1 MDVTCIG
8 QAVVDCITIGI
19 DKSGEKAKARS
30 ITLSPGGDALNESII
45 LGRLGYRVRTC
56 CITGPD
62 TAGALIRDTLE
73 KSGADLSEAMVVP
86 GLQSV
91 VADIIVENDGSRSSI
106 NAESIRLQ
114 DRHIGP
120 SAIHDTRVVSLAS
133 MFRAPLDDPAANAAL
148 AAAAKQAGAI
158 LCVDTKIPVFRKIT
172 LEEMKE
178 TLALTD
184 YIFPNETEASYFS
197 GIPLTGRETPEDYS
211 AMADAFLAAG
221 VRNVIIKAGTRG
233 CFYKGEQGCFMEPA
247 LSVKPVVD
255 TTGAGDNFVSGFI
268 AGLLERKTARE
279 CCRFG
284 TACSALSIQAAGAA
298 AGVRSRDQVEEMY
311 RKHYGNGEG

>member
-1 MDVTCIG
+1 
-8 QAVVDCITIGI
+8 
-19 DKSGEKAKARS
+19 
-30 ITLSPGGDALNESII
+30 
-45 LGRLGYRVRTC
+45 
-56 CITGPD
+56 
-62 TAGALIRDTLE
+62 
-73 KSGADLSEAMVVP
+73 MVVP

-158 LCVDTKIPVFRKIT
+158 LCVDTKIPVFRRIT
-172 LEEMKE
+172 LEEMKD

-197 GIPLTGRETPEDYS
+197 GISLTGSETPEDYS
-211 AMADAFLAAG
+211 AMADAFLAVG

-247 LSVKPVVD
+247 LSVEPVVD

-268 AGLLERKTARE
+268 AGLLEGNPVRE

-284 TACSALSIQAAGAA
+284 TSCSALSIQAAGAA
-298 AGVRSRDQVEEMY
+298 AGVRSREQVEEMY
-311 RKHYGNGEG
+311 QKHYGSSGR

>member
-1 MDVTCIG
+1 M
-8 QAVVDCITIGI
+8 
-19 DKSGEKAKARS
+19 ER
-30 ITLSPGGDALNESII
+30 
-45 LGRLGYRVRTC
+45 
-56 CITGPD
+56 
-62 TAGALIRDTLE
+62 
-73 KSGADLSEAMVVP
+73 SGADLSEAMVVP

-221 VRNVIIKAGTRG
+221 VSNVIIKAGTRG

-268 AGLLERKTARE
+268 AGLLEGKTARE